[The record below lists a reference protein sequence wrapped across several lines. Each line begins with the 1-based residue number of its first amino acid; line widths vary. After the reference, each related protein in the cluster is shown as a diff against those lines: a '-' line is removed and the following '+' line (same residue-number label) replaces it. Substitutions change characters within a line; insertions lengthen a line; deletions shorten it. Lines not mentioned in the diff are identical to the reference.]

1 MELES
6 PTVQTAPRFPRRWIL
21 LASALGSMTLVV
33 ALLAASAPPAEA
45 QTAVGVPQ
53 FNRVCGR
60 CHPNG
65 DEDTGPD
72 LHNKNLSVEAMT
84 KVIRQGT
91 KRMRPISPTK
101 LTDAD
106 LPRVLAFLRSIHAVR

>member
-1 MELES
+1 MEAERL
-6 PTVQTAPRFPRRWIL
+6 TVQKPTRSPRRWIL
-21 LASALGSMTLVV
+21 VASALGSMSLVV
-33 ALLAASAPPAEA
+33 ALMAATAPPVQA
-45 QTAVGVPQ
+45 QAAVGVAQ
-53 FNRVCGR
+53 FNRACGR

-65 DEDTGPD
+65 DEDTGPE

-106 LPRVLAFLRSIHAVR
+106 LARVMTFLRTLHAVR